1 MFKFFHHQPPSV
13 ETVIEQQ
20 LYEAKIDLL
29 TAESELEG
37 ALSRA
42 QALRD
47 RVKRL
52 TTLNKES
59 NNVARI
65 AK

>member
-13 ETVIEQQ
+13 EQVVEQQ

-29 TAESELEG
+29 NAEADLES
-37 ALSRA
+37 ALTRA
-42 QALRD
+42 ETLRN

-52 TTLNKES
+52 TTHNKEN

-65 AK
+65 TK